1 MRRRVQILVMAK
13 SPVPGSVKT
22 RLCPPYALDEA
33 ARLAAAALEDTLAAV
48 AATASS
54 RPNPRPVRTHRPA
67 PGRNRGG
74 CATRRRCGRAVVEC
88 VRRHGSPRTLEP
100 SRGDGHAAAH
110 TTPARARDRDAVH
123 PRDGRSSGPCRRW
136 RLVVPGAEGSECRT
150 GPGGCPHVDPQT
162 FSKTMSALR
171 STGLRVQLA
180 PKLTDVDTADDAAA
194 VALAAPRSRF
204 AHAVAEVGVGHAA
217 SAREVSAARLYSLG
231 FRAVRAGQDHGL
243 RGAAAIRPGR
253 RQCRHRR

>member
-1 MRRRVQILVMAK
+1 V
-13 SPVPGSVKT
+13 
-22 RLCPPYALDEA
+22 
-33 ARLAAAALEDTLAAV
+33 V
-48 AATASS
+48 AQ
-54 RPNPRPVRTHRPA
+54 
-67 PGRNRGG
+67 
-74 CATRRRCGRAVVEC
+74 
-88 VRRHGSPRTLEP
+88 
-100 SRGDGHAAAH
+100 RGDGVGERLSNAYADTARRELSSLLVGMD
-110 TTPARARDRDAVH
+110 TPQLTPRLLEHVIATLFTRGTDAVLG
-123 PRDGRSSGPCRRW
+123 PVDDGGWWCLALRDPNAA
-136 RLVVPGAEGSECRT
+136 LVLADVPTST
-150 GPGGCPHVDPQT
+150 PQT